1 MLPFE
6 EPERFGEEVLR
17 VARRVGLL
25 PDSGSE

>member
-17 VARRVGLL
+17 VAQRIGLL

>member
-6 EPERFGEEVLR
+6 EPEWFGEEVLR